1 MNEFPRTTVGGVS
14 LPRMLMG
21 TNWMLGWSHTSASAD
36 EMIRRRYQ
44 SVEAFKPVLE
54 AYLRHRVDAIMAPF
68 DGPSQH
74 LLEAIRDTEQKLGR
88 HIILI
93 DTPTINV
100 DDNPQ
105 ARQEAQAKIQ
115 ESARRGATFCLLHH
129 SCAEQLVDK
138 NKGVIRRLDDFTKM
152 IRDAGMITGLSAHMP
167 ELIVYSDQNGYDVE
181 TYIQIFNCMGFLMQ
195 VEIETVASIIHHAK
209 KPVMTIK
216 SMAAGR
222 CTPYVGLT
230 FSWNAIRPQDMVT
243 LGAFSPQEVEEDVEI
258 SLAAIEH
265 RFPDLEKRSST
276 NQNQAAYGS
285 EAQLDKGRSFGS
297 SLFSFL
303 LLLGAIPSAL
313 GIGFVHHVA
322 DARQQHDGALDLV
335 GAAHVHPAALLLNQV
350 GGQQG
355 LHVVVRL
362 AGGAKPAR
370 IHQLGHRLGPP

>member
-54 AYLRHRVDAIMAPF
+54 AYLRHGVDAIMAPF

-88 HIILI
+88 RIILI

-138 NKGVIRRLDDFTKM
+138 NKGVIRRLDDYTKM
-152 IRDAGMITGLSAHMP
+152 IRDAGMIPGLSAHMP

-216 SMAAGR
+216 SHGGGALHALCGAHLLLER
-222 CTPYVGLT
+222 HPGPRTWSPWAPSPPRRWRRT
-230 FSWNAIRPQDMVT
+230 WRFPWRPSST
-243 LGAFSPQEVEEDVEI
+243 AS
-258 SLAAIEH
+258 
-265 RFPDLEKRSST
+265 PDLEKRSSP
-276 NQNQAAYGS
+276 NQNQAA
-285 EAQLDKGRSFGS
+285 FG
-297 SLFSFL
+297 
-303 LLLGAIPSAL
+303 
-313 GIGFVHHVA
+313 
-322 DARQQHDGALDLV
+322 
-335 GAAHVHPAALLLNQV
+335 
-350 GGQQG
+350 
-355 LHVVVRL
+355 
-362 AGGAKPAR
+362 
-370 IHQLGHRLGPP
+370 